1 MWQVLNRKAWFDQPR
16 FLQGKVPDK
25 SQYDDL
31 LPFHAIES
39 NDLNT
44 KYWRSLDVRDW
55 TKLHYSYDDFTPQS
69 QAIIQ
74 TRLSTKNGTRPT
86 WLHVSKNFTL

>member
-44 KYWRSLDVRDW
+44 EYWRSLDVRDW
-55 TKLHYSYDDFTPQS
+55 TKLHYSYDDLAP
-69 QAIIQ
+69 
-74 TRLSTKNGTRPT
+74 
-86 WLHVSKNFTL
+86 